1 MTTLNKMKTKFIFI
15 AAAAALLMVGC
26 GPKVSDMTTISGNLG
41 ADAAEEVEI
50 SIKPLGFINKFP
62 VVNGQFKAEVPKY
75 TLGKARLKAGN
86 IIGSFVSDGTPLTI
100 KINDDMSLSVTSKYP
115 DVSVQAKSDA
125 YDKAL
130 QEIQL
135 SYQSKI
141 DAAKDE
147 AAKDQLYEAYENEV
161 KKMGLDAVNAN
172 SDNLVA
178 VMALDNLRYLLS
190 NDQVDSVLTTL
201 DTSLAKVSTISTLAK
216 TISARKKTA
225 EGQMFT
231 DFVIQG
237 KDKLSDYVG
246 KGKYILVDFWA
257 SWCGPCKAELPNIK
271 AVYQKYAGPQ
281 FDVLSVAVWDKKED
295 TINSAKEQGIVWN
308 QIIDAQRIPT
318 TLYGIDGI
326 PHIILFGPDGT
337 ILKRDLRGEDIEAEV
352 AKYVKP
358 VK

>member
-26 GPKVSDMTTISGNLG
+26 GPKVSDMTSISGNLG

-50 SIKPLGFINKFP
+50 SIKPLGFTETFP
-62 VVNGQFKAEVPKY
+62 VENGQFKVEIPRYIA
-75 TLGKARLKAGN
+75 GNARLKTGN
-86 IIGSFVSDGTPLTI
+86 IIGTFVSDGTPLTI
-100 KINDDMSLSVTSKYP
+100 TLNEDKSLNVTSKYP
-115 DVSVQAKSDA
+115 ELSVQVKNAA
-125 YDKAL
+125 YL
-130 QEIQL
+130 NSIEEIQAQ
-135 SYQSKI
+135 YQGKI

-147 AAKDQLYEAYENEV
+147 TAKDQLYEAYENEV
-161 KKMGLDAVNAN
+161 KNLSLKAISAN
-172 SDNLVA
+172 NDNLVA
-178 VMALDNLRYLLS
+178 VAALENLRYLVS
-190 NDQVDSVLTTL
+190 NDQVDSILTTL
-201 DTSLAKVSTISTLAK
+201 DTSLARVPSVSTLSRAVA
-216 TISARKKTA
+216 ARKKTA

-295 TINSAKEQGIVWN
+295 TIKSAKEQGIVWN

-318 TLYGIDGI
+318 NIYGIDGI

>member
-1 MTTLNKMKTKFIFI
+1 MKTKFIFI

-26 GPKVSDMTTISGNLG
+26 GPKVSDVTKISGNLG
-41 ADAAEEVEI
+41 ADSAEEVEI
-50 SIKPLGFINKFP
+50 SIKPIDFTEKIP

-75 TLGKARLKAGN
+75 LASKAKLKAGN

-100 KINDDMSLSVTSKYP
+100 KVNEDMTLNITSKYP

-125 YDKAL
+125 YEKACVNL
-130 QEIQL
+130 QL
-135 SYQSKI
+135 LYQGKMEEAKD
-141 DAAKDE
+141 DAAKDQVY
-147 AAKDQLYEAYENEV
+147 DAYENDV
-161 KKMGLDAVNAN
+161 KKLSLDAVKAN
-172 SDNLVA
+172 PDNFVA
-178 VMALDNLRYLLS
+178 VAALENLRYQLS
-190 NDQVDSVLTTL
+190 NDQLDSVLTTL
-201 DTSLAKVSTISTLAK
+201 DTSLARVPTVSALAK
-216 TISARKKTA
+216 TVNSRKKTA

-237 KDKLSDYVG
+237 HRLSDYVG
-246 KGKYILVDFWA
+246 KGKYVLVDFWA

-271 AVYQKYAGPQ
+271 NVYQKYAGSQ

-295 TINSAKEQGIVWN
+295 TIASAKEQGIVWN

-352 AKYVKP
+352 AKYVKT
-358 VK
+358 VR